1 MKEKEAEIKHERVR
15 EGDIK
20 HERVREGERCK
31 KCKKRSEGER

>member
-15 EGDIK
+15 EEDIN

-31 KCKKRSEGER
+31 KCKKRREGER